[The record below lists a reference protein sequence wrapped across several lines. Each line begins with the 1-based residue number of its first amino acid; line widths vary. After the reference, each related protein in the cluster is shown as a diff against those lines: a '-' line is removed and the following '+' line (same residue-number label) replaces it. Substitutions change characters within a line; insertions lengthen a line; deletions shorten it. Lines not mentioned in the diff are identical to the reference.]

1 MKTDQVSKEK
11 RDLCTGVLVIK
22 PPLRSGSGNSSSGV
36 LFLPKIR
43 GIRFRGL
50 NCVKNSKPD
59 DLKNLIKSY
68 QDTKFFSACGGLLSD
83 KNLMIYL

>member
-1 MKTDQVSKEK
+1 MDQKTDNIEISYPNFFLARFARRGLNCAK
-11 RDLCTGVLVIK
+11 
-22 PPLRSGSGNSSSGV
+22 NSRNSASGV

-50 NCVKNSKPD
+50 NCAKNSKPD

-68 QDTKFFSACGGLLSD
+68 QDISACGGLLSD
-83 KNLMIYL
+83 KNHIIYL